1 MSWPSRY
8 YERQLSQLY
17 REEGAAVQWY
27 QNGRTQRTDRV
38 PRVCRRKA
46 MGVFNLARQVHT
58 FMMLEFV
65 PVGATHESVVFD
77 MEAMKTKVRALC
89 FPVARHHPVLV

>member
-1 MSWPSRY
+1 
-8 YERQLSQLY
+8 
-17 REEGAAVQWY
+17 
-27 QNGRTQRTDRV
+27 
-38 PRVCRRKA
+38 

-77 MEAMKTKVRALC
+77 MEAMKTKVLALF
-89 FPVARHHPVLV
+89 FPMALYHPVLV

>member
-1 MSWPSRY
+1 
-8 YERQLSQLY
+8 
-17 REEGAAVQWY
+17 
-27 QNGRTQRTDRV
+27 
-38 PRVCRRKA
+38 

-58 FMMLEFV
+58 LMMLEFV

-89 FPVARHHPVLV
+89 FPVARGHPVLV

>member
-1 MSWPSRY
+1 MVRAEECPSVF
-8 YERQLSQLY
+8 LTFS
-17 REEGAAVQWY
+17 
-27 QNGRTQRTDRV
+27 
-38 PRVCRRKA
+38 VCRCTA

-77 MEAMKTKVRALC
+77 MEAMKTKVLALF
-89 FPVARHHPVLV
+89 FPMALYHPVLV

>member
-1 MSWPSRY
+1 
-8 YERQLSQLY
+8 
-17 REEGAAVQWY
+17 
-27 QNGRTQRTDRV
+27 
-38 PRVCRRKA
+38 